1 MTDSMPILFLVGVLV
16 VAGLLL
22 VVITLTRRSGGR
34 GLNKEKYQGD
44 WLTIEQSLKNDPGT
58 WQLAVM
64 NADKLLDRALKERGY
79 KGKTMGERMVS
90 ASRSLTKRDAVWA
103 AHKLRNKL
111 AHEDD
116 VRLTPQLTKQALA
129 SIKYALKD
137 LGAL

>member
-1 MTDSMPILFLVGVLV
+1 MTDSMSLLFLVGVLV
-16 VAGLLL
+16 VAVLLF
-22 VVITLTRRSGGR
+22 VVIMLTRRSGIK
-34 GLNKEKYQGD
+34 GLKKEKYQRD
-44 WLTIEQSLKNDPGT
+44 WLTIEQSLTNDAGT

-79 KGKTMGERMVS
+79 KGSTMGERMVS

-116 VRLTPQLTKQALA
+116 VHLTPKLTKQALA